1 MTTPPSPFP
10 SSAEA
15 KLEMLTTINRAI
27 AGAQAEPMPPYPQA
41 APLSR
46 AEMLHQ
52 FQDRILDYKAAYRR
66 VSAAELP
73 GVITEALAGA
83 ARVLV
88 PAGFPPEWLSSE
100 IDMLRDDPPLSN
112 LELNKAGAVLTGC
125 AVAISETGTII
136 LDHQGNQGRRALS
149 LIPDI
154 HVCIVRENQIVQ
166 TVPEGVRAV
175 AASVRAGHPLTWISG
190 GSATSDIELVRVEG
204 VHGPR
209 HLQVIVVS
217 D

>member
-15 KLEMLTTINRAI
+15 RLEMLTTINRAI
-27 AGAQAEPMPPYPQA
+27 AGAQAEPLPPYPQA
-41 APLSR
+41 APLSQ

-73 GVITEALAGA
+73 GAITEALAGA

-100 IDMLRDDPPLSN
+100 IDVLRDDPPLSN

>member
-15 KLEMLTTINRAI
+15 RLEMLTTINRAI
-27 AGAQAEPMPPYPQA
+27 AGAQAEPLPPYPQA
-41 APLSR
+41 APLSQ

-73 GVITEALAGA
+73 EAITEALAGA

-100 IDMLRDDPPLSN
+100 IDVLRDDPPLSN
-112 LELNKAGAVLTGC
+112 PELNKAGAVLTGC

-154 HVCIVRENQIVQ
+154 HVCIVRESQIVQ
-166 TVPEGVRAV
+166 TVPEGVRSV